1 MRTPPLASAATP
13 SARDQALYRNLVQ
26 EASAGGTVLMGKLVA
41 AARQALQTQEAGM
54 RDMRE
59 RDVLADAANQLRRHE
74 QQLCRRY
81 PEALLQAFTHPDGGH
96 KAPKL
101 SLTDVQFDQLELM
114 DEAQVLSSVTLARIQ
129 QVSMQVAE
137 ASLAE
142 LNTLMCSVLGMQS
155 VRADVNPLRPEAYV
169 NALKEVAAETQVSP
183 TMQLLW
189 FNAMCTAMSQE
200 LRALYSALCT
210 RLRKEGVMAVAY
222 AVPSGP
228 GAQRAVGVGT
238 PAALVHRPDA
248 VATVPGEVAPAGPSG
263 AGGSQGAPTPRGAM
277 APAAY
282 APAAPAGAGA
292 AMVAPMPVHGRDEVL
307 LTLDKLRRL
316 LSGELHSDAP
326 TAQGSPKQQFAAQ
339 FAQQFEGHA
348 GVPQQPPS
356 EFDGTVPAAL
366 QALTEMKQVNR
377 VVENL
382 EQRRSGSQGP
392 QAPDPHTVEG
402 QRLALRQNA
411 DMAQALSLEVVTLM
425 VDNMARD
432 PRLLEPV
439 RRVIRNLEPALLR
452 LALVD
457 PRFFTDKQH
466 PARRLLQELTHQSMA
481 FESATAPGFEAF
493 LSELQAALAPLFQ
506 APIEGAEV
514 FEAKLRG
521 LQQQWSQA
529 ARGNEKDREAAVE
542 VLQHAEARNL
552 LAEKIA
558 MSIENHKDSAKVPPL
573 VIEFLCGPWA
583 QVVAQARIKQ
593 GAGSAQAEKYEALIP
608 ALLWSAH
615 PELARASPSK
625 LTRVVPRVLTT
636 LREGL
641 DTIRYPGTRTSSFLE
656 ALMAIHQQIFRAAG
670 AKPGLDASLM
680 APEKPATERLRP
692 VADGDP
698 WMAPEEAAISNFV
711 DLADGPQAVPVAV
724 PATVP
729 VTVPVAGPAA
739 TEGAPDPVAE
749 PPPDLPAPVLGAA
762 AQVSD
767 FPLGSW
773 VQLWVNDQW
782 LRTQLTWA
790 SPHGTLFLFTSVV
803 GTSQSMTRRS
813 RDKLLASGKLRLLSG
828 QSVDQGALD
837 VVAQIAMRNSL
848 DGSAL

>member
-1 MRTPPLASAATP
+1 M
-13 SARDQALYRNLVQ
+13 
-26 EASAGGTVLMGKLVA
+26 
-41 AARQALQTQEAGM
+41 
-54 RDMRE
+54 
-59 RDVLADAANQLRRHE
+59 
-74 QQLCRRY
+74 
-81 PEALLQAFTHPDGGH
+81 
-96 KAPKL
+96 
-101 SLTDVQFDQLELM
+101 
-114 DEAQVLSSVTLARIQ
+114 
-129 QVSMQVAE
+129 
-137 ASLAE
+137 
-142 LNTLMCSVLGMQS
+142 
-155 VRADVNPLRPEAYV
+155 
-169 NALKEVAAETQVSP
+169 
-183 TMQLLW
+183 
-189 FNAMCTAMSQE
+189 
-200 LRALYSALCT
+200 
-210 RLRKEGVMAVAY
+210 
-222 AVPSGP
+222 
-228 GAQRAVGVGT
+228 
-238 PAALVHRPDA
+238 
-248 VATVPGEVAPAGPSG
+248 
-263 AGGSQGAPTPRGAM
+263 
-277 APAAY
+277 
-282 APAAPAGAGA
+282 
-292 AMVAPMPVHGRDEVL
+292 
-307 LTLDKLRRL
+307 
-316 LSGELHSDAP
+316 
-326 TAQGSPKQQFAAQ
+326 
-339 FAQQFEGHA
+339 
-348 GVPQQPPS
+348 
-356 EFDGTVPAAL
+356 
-366 QALTEMKQVNR
+366 
-377 VVENL
+377 
-382 EQRRSGSQGP
+382 
-392 QAPDPHTVEG
+392 
-402 QRLALRQNA
+402 
-411 DMAQALSLEVVTLM
+411 
-425 VDNMARD
+425 
-432 PRLLEPV
+432 
-439 RRVIRNLEPALLR
+439 
-452 LALVD
+452 
-457 PRFFTDKQH
+457 
-466 PARRLLQELTHQSMA
+466 
-481 FESATAPGFEAF
+481 
-493 LSELQAALAPLFQ
+493 
-506 APIEGAEV
+506 
-514 FEAKLRG
+514 
-521 LQQQWSQA
+521 
-529 ARGNEKDREAAVE
+529 
-542 VLQHAEARNL
+542 LQHAEARNL

-558 MSIENHKDSAKVPPL
+558 MSIENHKDSAKVPPV